1 MSEPGDGEE
10 LTPRQP
16 RQNVL
21 LGAEISGFGGGTPT
35 KHRVRDLSAS
45 GARVD
50 RAGSLRV
57 GSTVLVSVGV
67 LEQVGA
73 TVIWVRDDLAGLK
86 FAEAIDPD
94 AARSKALVSPSQKP
108 VGNRDIGQADA
119 TPRNAPGWIGGLNS
133 PYRK

>member
-50 RAGSLRV
+50 RAGSLKV

-94 AARSKALVSPSQKP
+94 AARSKALVSPTQKT
-108 VGNRDIGQADA
+108 VGKHDIGQTDA